1 MDCIFC
7 DIVSGKV
14 PSDLV
19 YREEEI
25 MAFRDVNPRAPVHI
39 LIVPKKHI
47 PSIRE
52 VADDDLS
59 MLARMLKVANEIAKV
74 EGIYNDGYRL
84 VINCG
89 RYGGQL
95 VPHLHIHLLGGRLLS
110 PEIG

>member
-25 MAFRDVNPRAPVHI
+25 IAFRDVNPRAPVHI

-52 VADDDLS
+52 VADDDLP